1 MARPEDEDAAW
12 ETPPLLMGA
21 LGPPTPDPRRT
32 AKHLYWLGWRLVDIA
47 EALFLPEPTIR
58 SWKGRDKWDEASC
71 IERIEG
77 CLEVRLQALILKS
90 RKSGG
95 DFKEI
100 DLLGRQVERLARV
113 RRYEQPGGHEGDL
126 NQKVQDRNKAAAKK
140 RPVANFFSEEQIA
153 QAQAIFEESQFAY
166 QKRWYCE
173 GTQRTRMILKS
184 RQTGATFYFAREA
197 FIDALLT
204 GRNQV
209 FLSASKN
216 QAHVFRSYI
225 VALAAEV
232 GVELKGD
239 PIVLP
244 NGATLYFLGTN
255 ARTAQG
261 YHGNF
266 YFDEFFWTFKFQQ
279 LNKVAQAMAT
289 HKHWRKTYFST
300 PSSIQHEAYPFWSGE
315 LFNKRRP
322 KDQRALFD
330 LSHEALQGGQVGAD
344 RIWRNILTIHDAV
357 AGGMDMFDVEE
368 LQLENNP
375 ADFANLY
382 LCQFIDDTLSVFPL
396 SILQPCMVDA
406 WEEWG
411 DVDWL
416 AMDVGGRP
424 FKNLP
429 VWVGYDPS
437 RSGDRASLIVVAPP
451 ARPGGKFRV
460 LEKQRF
466 VGTGFAEQAAAI
478 KRVTERYNVQDIGI
492 DHNGI
497 GIAVYDLVVQFFP
510 RARKIPYTPEGK
522 GLMVQKGLDVIRHQ
536 RLEFDAGET
545 ELAASLMQIRKTLT
559 ASQRQV
565 TYEAGRDEETGHA
578 DLAWALMHVLIN
590 EPLYAP
596 HGGGGRS
603 IMEIYG

>member
-1 MARPEDEDAAW
+1 MTAPDTPWDI
-12 ETPPLLMGA
+12 PPLLNGELAPM
-21 LGPPTPDPRRT
+21 TPDPRRS
-32 AKHLYWLGWRLVDIA
+32 AKLLFWLGWRPVDIA
-47 EALFLPEPTIR
+47 DALGLPEPTIR
-58 SWKGRDKWDEASC
+58 SWKARDKWEEAPC
-71 IERIEG
+71 IERMEG
-77 CLEVRLQALILKS
+77 AIEVRFIALILKS
-90 RKSGG
+90 QKSGQ

-100 DLLGRQVERLARV
+100 DLLSRMIERLARV
-113 RRYEQPGGHEGDL
+113 RRYELPGGHEGDL
-126 NQKVQDRNKAAAKK
+126 NQKVGDRNRAAAKK
-140 RPVANFFSEEQIA
+140 RPVANTFTDAQIA
-153 QAQAIFEESQFAY
+153 EAQRIFETSQFAY
-166 QKRWYCE
+166 QGLWYSE
-173 GTQRTRMILKS
+173 SAQRTRMILKS

-197 FIDALLT
+197 LIDALTT

-216 QAHVFRSYI
+216 QANVFRQYI
-225 VALAAEV
+225 LQLAAEV
-232 GVELKGD
+232 GVELRGD

-244 NGATLYFLGTN
+244 NGATFYFLGTN

-266 YFDEFFWTFKFQQ
+266 YFDEFFWTFRFQE

-322 KDQRALFD
+322 KEQRAAFD
-330 LSHEALQGGQVGAD
+330 LSHDALKGGKVGAD
-344 RIWRNILTIHDAV
+344 RIWRNILTIHDAA

-396 SILQPCMVDA
+396 SMLQPCMVDA
-406 WEEWG
+406 WEEWT

-416 AMDVGGRP
+416 AMDLGGRP
-424 FKNLP
+424 FGQRP

-451 ARPGGKFRV
+451 GRPGGKFRV

-466 VGTGFAEQAAAI
+466 QGADFASQAAAI
-478 KRVTERYNVQDIGI
+478 KKITERYNVEYIGI
-492 DHNGI
+492 DHNGL
-497 GIAVYDLVVQFFP
+497 GIAVYDLVVNFFP
-510 RARKIPYTPEGK
+510 AAKKIAYTPEGK
-522 GLMVQKGLDVIRHQ
+522 GVMVHKTTDVIRSH
-536 RLEFDAGET
+536 RLQFDAGET

-578 DLAWALMHVLIN
+578 DLAMSLMHVLIN
-590 EPLYAP
+590 EPLSAP
-596 HGGGGRS
+596 HHAAGGGN
-603 IMEIYG
+603 ILEIYD